1 MLVVRFLLVANALV
15 LVEVGFLSLLFVD
28 RPNGVVV
35 AALVW
40 FAAGC
45 LFGCVPL
52 TDPYRAERRAD
63 GSG

>member
-1 MLVVRFLLVANALV
+1 VASRSLATMLVVRFLLV
-15 LVEVGFLSLLFVD
+15 
-28 RPNGVVV
+28 PNGVVV